1 MPQGDIR
8 PDQEGQSAKKI
19 SSTAR
24 ELAMRLIELSGGPDN
39 VLEAAH
45 CTTRIRLRLRNSS
58 QADQT
63 ALSGI
68 EGVQSVFVLAGQ
80 LQIVLGPAI
89 VFKVHRQIVRILRD
103 CKPSR
108 KPDEENPNGLYE
120 PGNTGSIDGPD
131 HGLDHGPDH
140 TLFPSL
146 SKLWKKRTLQIRPAS
161 SSSKL
166 ESPAKPGVLR
176 RVMDAVI
183 FFSDIVVP
191 IIPLFVA
198 VGLLLGLLGMMEA
211 FGWAPRGSIWFR
223 TLSLLTGSA
232 FQIMAVMF
240 GYHAAKRF
248 GGTPALG
255 AAIGI
260 VMTRPDLVGISGS
273 GGGVLRTVDLMNAPQ
288 FGYQGTVI
296 PIILAVLLMT
306 FIEKGLRRIIPA
318 SAAIIIIPFLSF
330 AVGGSLAVM
339 VIGPLATELG
349 GSLSSVLEQVFKY
362 GSTVFGLLLGGVY
375 SFIVVTG
382 LHHGIQA
389 VEIGLISNPDIGVNF
404 LLPIWSMANIAQGGA
419 GLAVYAR
426 TRDDALRKIALPAS
440 ITAFLGITEPIA
452 FGVNLK
458 LGYPFLGAAAGGAVG
473 GAYVAFHQVVANSF
487 GLTGIPMIAF
497 IVLPGQMNLIHYLI
511 GFLLAA
517 GSAFVV
523 TWVLGV
529 DKPTIRS
536 ADRKYFL

>member
-1 MPQGDIR
+1 MPQGNIR
-8 PDQEGQSAKKI
+8 PDQEGQSAKEI

-24 ELAMRLIELSGGPDN
+24 ELAVRLVELSGGPDN

-45 CTTRIRLRLRNSS
+45 CTTRIRLRLQNTA

-63 ALSGI
+63 GLSSM
-68 EGVQSVFVLAGQ
+68 ECVQSVFVLAGH

-89 VFKVHRQIVRILRD
+89 VFKVHRQVVRILQD
-103 CKPSR
+103 SGPNQKQ
-108 KPDEENPNGLYE
+108 EAENLNGSSE
-120 PGNTGSIDGPD
+120 PEKVGSIDGP
-131 HGLDHGPDH
+131 GR

-146 SKLWKKRTLQIRPAS
+146 SEVWKRRTLQSGAAS
-161 SSSKL
+161 SALKQEGL
-166 ESPAKPGVLR
+166 EKPGVLR

-211 FGWAPRGSIWFR
+211 FGWAPRDSVWFR
-223 TLSLLTGSA
+223 TLSMLTGSA

-240 GYHAAKRF
+240 GYHTAKRF
-248 GGTPALG
+248 GGTPVLG

-260 VMTRPDLVGISGS
+260 VMTRPGFVGRTGS
-273 GGGVLRTVDLMNAPQ
+273 GGGVLSSADLAPQ

-296 PIILAVLLMT
+296 PIILAVVLMT

-318 SAAIIIIPFLSF
+318 SAAIMLIPFLSF
-330 AVGGSLAVM
+330 AVGGSLAVI
-339 VIGPLATELG
+339 VIGPLAAELG
-349 GSLSSVLEQVFKY
+349 GSLSSVLEQVFNY

-426 TRDDALRKIALPAS
+426 TRDDALRKVALPAS

-473 GAYVAFHQVVANSF
+473 GAYVAFHHVVANSF

-497 IVLPGQMNLIHYLI
+497 IVLPGQVNLIHYLI

-517 GSAFVV
+517 GTAFAV
-523 TWVLGV
+523 TWILGV
-529 DKPTIRS
+529 DKPFQ
-536 ADRKYFL
+536 KKH

>member
-1 MPQGDIR
+1 MPHGNIR
-8 PDQEGQSAKKI
+8 PDQEGQSAKEI
-19 SSTAR
+19 NNTAR
-24 ELAMRLIELSGGPDN
+24 EMAMRLIELSGGPDN

-45 CTTRIRLRLRNSS
+45 CTTRIRLRLQNSA

-63 ALSGI
+63 GLSSM
-68 EGVQSVFVLAGQ
+68 EGVQSVFVLAGH

-89 VFKVHRQIVRILRD
+89 VFKVHRQVVRILQD
-103 CKPSR
+103 CRPSR
-108 KPDEENPNGLYE
+108 KEEEENLNGSYE
-120 PGNTGSIDGPD
+120 PENTGSIDGP
-131 HGLDHGPDH
+131 GRP
-140 TLFPSL
+140 LFPSL
-146 SKLWKKRTLQIRPAS
+146 SEVWKRRTLQSGAS
-161 SSSKL
+161 SSPKL
-166 ESPAKPGVLR
+166 EGPVKPGVLR

-198 VGLLLGLLGMMEA
+198 VGLLLGLLGLMEA
-211 FGWAPRGSIWFR
+211 FGWAPRDSVWFR

-240 GYHAAKRF
+240 GYHTAKRF

-260 VMTRPDLVGISGS
+260 VMTRPDFVGITGS
-273 GGGVLRTVDLMNAPQ
+273 GGGMLSPVDLMNAPQ

-296 PIILAVLLMT
+296 PIILAVTLMT

-318 SAAIIIIPFLSF
+318 SAAIMLVPFLSF

-339 VIGPLATELG
+339 VIGPLAAELG
-349 GSLSSVLEQVFKY
+349 GSLSSVLEQVFRY

-375 SFIVVTG
+375 GFIVVTG
-382 LHHGIQA
+382 LHHGLQA

-426 TRDDALRKIALPAS
+426 TRDDALRKVALPAS

-497 IVLPGQMNLIHYLI
+497 IVLPGQTNLIHYLI

-517 GSAFVV
+517 GTAFVV
-523 TWVLGV
+523 TWILGV
-529 DKPTIRS
+529 DKPSHKGR
-536 ADRKYFL
+536 